1 MTGIHLISAFAITR
15 FAQNDL
21 TQSLMSAPPALQG
34 LLSMQS
40 LVIMNIRDDDD
51 DDDGD
56 DQGEH
61 A

>member
-1 MTGIHLISAFAITR
+1 MPLHVKR

-21 TQSLMSAPPALQG
+21 SQSLMSAPPALQG

-40 LVIMNIRDDDD
+40 IVIMIIRDDDD
-51 DDDGD
+51 DDDDD
-56 DQGEH
+56 DQGKH

>member
-1 MTGIHLISAFAITR
+1 MALHVKK

-21 TQSLMSAPPALQG
+21 TQCLMSAPPALQG

-40 LVIMNIRDDDD
+40 LVIMIIRDDDDEDDDD
-51 DDDGD
+51 DDD
-56 DQGEH
+56 QGKH

>member
-1 MTGIHLISAFAITR
+1 MALHVKK

-40 LVIMNIRDDDD
+40 LVIMNIRDDEGDD
-51 DDDGD
+51 DDD
-56 DQGEH
+56 QGKH

>member
-1 MTGIHLISAFAITR
+1 MPLHVKR

-21 TQSLMSAPPALQG
+21 SQSLMSEPPALQG

-40 LVIMNIRDDDD
+40 IVIMIIRDVDGDDDD
-51 DDDGD
+51 DDD
-56 DQGEH
+56 QGKH